1 VTFDVAVIG
10 GGPAGLAIAA
20 TLQRRGHRVVVLE
33 RAAYDAPRVG
43 ESLGGELGPL
53 LRALGAWDAMAEVLG
68 AQVPRFV
75 VRSAWG
81 SSELDER
88 SAMQYPHGPG
98 WHVDRARFDGELARW
113 AASLGVEVRTRAGTC
128 MAIRDGGSIR
138 VVPRHGD
145 AASARFL
152 VDACGRGRSHGE
164 RRWLAWDRQIA
175 MIARLPGA
183 HDGELLVEAAEEG
196 WWYSAPQPDG
206 SLVVA
211 LVSDGDL
218 RPRFA
223 AALARTIHTAA
234 RAGSIDGPVRTV
246 RADSGRSVPDWGRDW
261 CVTGDAAI
269 ARDPLAGDGV
279 SHALRDALELA
290 DPIERV
296 LAGGEPETSDRDRR
310 FRHYLD
316 RRDAYYAL
324 ETRWPDAPFWR
335 RRHAGDW
342 RDAPVTLHPETVLSR
357 GTSSDRAAA
366 EALLPPRAIAAALA
380 AVPAPA
386 HEIMATLRAIAPVGD
401 RRLLVGLQRLVEHGL
416 LQ

>member
-43 ESLGGELGPL
+43 ESFGGEVGPL

-81 SSELDER
+81 SSELVER
-88 SAMQYPHGPG
+88 SAMQFPHGHG

-113 AASLGVEVRTRAGTC
+113 AASIGVEVRTRTGTC
-128 MAIRDGGSIR
+128 TVVRDGGIR
-138 VVPRHGD
+138 VVPRHGEPV
-145 AASARFL
+145 SARFL

-164 RRWLAWDRQIA
+164 RRWLACDRQIA
-175 MIARLPGA
+175 MIARLPGS
-183 HDGELLVEAAEEG
+183 GQELLVESVEEG

-218 RPRFA
+218 RPSFA

-234 RAGSIDGPVRTV
+234 RVSSIDGPVRTV

-261 CVTGDAAI
+261 CAAGDAAI

-279 SHALRDALELA
+279 SHALRDALELV
-290 DPIERV
+290 DPIDRV
-296 LAGGEPETSDRDRR
+296 LAGGEARSDRDPP
-310 FRHYLD
+310 FRNYLD
-316 RRDAYYAL
+316 RRDAYYAI

-335 RRHAGDW
+335 RRHAGEW
-342 RDAPVTLHPETVLSR
+342 RDAPVTLHPETVLAR
-357 GTSSDRAAA
+357 GASSDRAAA

-386 HEIMATLRAIAPVGD
+386 HAIMTTLRAIAPVGD
-401 RRLLVGLQRLVEHGL
+401 RRLLVGLQRLVACDV